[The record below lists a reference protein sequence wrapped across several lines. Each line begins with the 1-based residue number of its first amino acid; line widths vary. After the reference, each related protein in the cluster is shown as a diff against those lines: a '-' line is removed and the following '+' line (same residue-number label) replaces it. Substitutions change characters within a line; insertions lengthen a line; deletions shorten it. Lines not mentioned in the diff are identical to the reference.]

1 MPSPQTLILICGL
14 PGSGK
19 TTLAAALSKKL
30 GLVCLHKDSI
40 KESLYDS
47 MGFST
52 LNDSRKLGP
61 ISVRLLYD
69 LADEQLGRGVSII
82 LEAPF
87 NFETDYPR
95 IREWEEKY
103 QCAIY
108 TVICSASDEERLKR
122 FIERPRHASHHDVD
136 RTLTLGGGEVYEKI
150 PGRHIKV
157 VSDRAVE
164 ELVDNVVQL
173 ISV

>member
-1 MPSPQTLILICGL
+1 MSSPQTLILICGL

-30 GLVCLHKDSI
+30 GLVCLNKDSI

-52 LNDSRKLGP
+52 LDDSRKLGP

-82 LEAPF
+82 LEAVYSFP
-87 NFETDYPR
+87 TMR
-95 IREWEEKY
+95 I
-103 QCAIY
+103 
-108 TVICSASDEERLKR
+108 
-122 FIERPRHASHHDVD
+122 
-136 RTLTLGGGEVYEKI
+136 
-150 PGRHIKV
+150 
-157 VSDRAVE
+157 
-164 ELVDNVVQL
+164 
-173 ISV
+173 